1 MTTRTRFVFL
11 MHPKEFKH
19 EKAATGRL
27 THLCLSKSRI
37 ISGVGFD
44 ENEEVRELI
53 EDPANFP
60 VLLYPGREAVNLSR
74 PSDRR
79 RAALR
84 VRWPVSGLIS
94 AGGHSPFSCSMPPGP
109 WVGKCCG

>member
-27 THLCLSKSRI
+27 THLCLSQSRI

-60 VLLYPGREAVNLSR
+60 VLLYPGREAVNLSPPPPLR
-74 PSDRR
+74 PAPRI
-79 RAALR
+79 
-84 VRWPVSGLIS
+84 RWPASGPTS
-94 AGGHSPFSCSMPPGP
+94 AGARSPFSCSMRLGP
-109 WVGKCCG
+109 WGGRCCG